1 MTPPSAVT
9 WVWDPERA
17 HDTDMRQGHLTGT
30 CALLL
35 QSPQMPPTAI
45 ETRVRAPWTLTTVTA
60 PDQVRGRDGPDT
72 LEVRAMAIASPQVI
86 NSNGHHLYAKV
97 AGVTF
102 GARQNIL
109 AMMSHPGSRQAWV
122 VWLRREPDNPVD
134 RNAVAVMV
142 ARQRGNGTATVHQVG
157 YLPRKLAAELA
168 GRPLPKV
175 VSWRTTGRAI
185 RGLRLKLRAT
195 APIK

>member
-1 MTPPSAVT
+1 
-9 WVWDPERA
+9 
-17 HDTDMRQGHLTGT
+17 
-30 CALLL
+30 
-35 QSPQMPPTAI
+35 
-45 ETRVRAPWTLTTVTA
+45 
-60 PDQVRGRDGPDT
+60 
-72 LEVRAMAIASPQVI
+72 MAIASPQVI

-109 AMMSHPGSRQAWV
+109 AMMSHPGLRQAWV

-134 RNAVAVMV
+134 RNAVAVMA
-142 ARQRGNGTATVHQVG
+142 ARRNGNGTATVHQVG

>member
-1 MTPPSAVT
+1 
-9 WVWDPERA
+9 
-17 HDTDMRQGHLTGT
+17 
-30 CALLL
+30 
-35 QSPQMPPTAI
+35 
-45 ETRVRAPWTLTTVTA
+45 
-60 PDQVRGRDGPDT
+60 
-72 LEVRAMAIASPQVI
+72 MAIASPVSPVI
-86 NSNGHHLYAKV
+86 NSNGHLYAKV

-122 VWLRREPDNPVD
+122 VWLRREPDNPAD
-134 RNAVAVMV
+134 PNAIAVMA

-175 VSWRTTGRAI
+175 VSWQTTGRAI